1 MAASLVPFVH
11 WNDAITRSTLNLAR
25 RISTEV
31 ALHDLLFLRSAYC
44 CTVIEKSGRAYHPV
58 IGLDER
64 RCITAWR
71 CSCSEQPRPSDL
83 CRHIALL
90 LLHAGADGDEPMMSQ
105 RFETSLHA
113 SIGRALFEEFGA
125 AVTHRLDD
133 RFIRSSARGIEVVAL
148 DTRHTA
154 EFRIYPP
161 GSAAGAVTETHA
173 GREKMLRRMAWSKAE
188 AAMAERGM
196 RSSRQAM
203 EESCW
208 FALSRALWLACD
220 DPTAFRLESVG
231 EGFALEAP
239 PFRITAGRK
248 IVEQLL
254 DFGGG
259 VVVERSGYSLRHEA
273 LEKSLR
279 ISISEKSELLF
290 DPVLVTTGSSTR
302 VLDRGEL
309 EPLRFGRFHYLV
321 AERCFAGTA
330 PPRRLFAEAEVEGQ
344 VSFQFGT
351 GWTRST
357 AGFSLE
363 RQTVVPAHEVL
374 GFLDRHRVAIASHPA
389 DLVAPVLRNPVT
401 AKRPDR
407 VFFRLER
414 DTENRRCYRLAGSVT
429 IGELDI
435 PLHLLHA
442 AKLAGDSFL
451 LRKNCWIDLES
462 AGFSWLELLPS
473 PKKKRSK
480 ELTATRL
487 EVLRVAGALGDLV
500 SLEGDLDGLL
510 PEGGS
515 AAVAAAET
523 TASSG
528 LQLYDYQQNGVS
540 WLWSLYRNGFGGL
553 LCDDMGL
560 GKTHQAMALIT
571 MAIRSGLDLPVL
583 VVCPTSLI
591 DHWKEK
597 LASYAPE
604 VPVEVHWGS
613 GRALGE
619 GMRVVI
625 SSYGTVRN
633 DVGLMAGHRFGLLLL
648 DEMQTLKNRA
658 TSTYQSF
665 TAIQREV
672 AIGLTGTPVENRL
685 EELKALL
692 DFVLPGLLPSD
703 QIFHRLFV
711 EPIVSGRP
719 GGADERLRRMID
731 PFMLRRTKA
740 QVLHDLPEKI
750 IDKRFC
756 TMAPE
761 QAALYQE
768 ALDGGETILRQMREA
783 GDVPYIHLF
792 ALLNR
797 LKQLCNHPSLV
808 GEPGAGSAKWDLFV
822 ELLDECLASGLKVV
836 VFSQYVKMLRLIEK
850 HLEERGTGFAT
861 IKGETRNRGEMIRRF
876 HADPECRVFTASLRA
891 GGLGIDL
898 TAASVV
904 IHYDRWWNQ
913 AREDQ
918 ATDRVHRLGQN
929 RGVQVLKL
937 ITRGTI
943 EEKIDA
949 IIERKQRLAADA
961 VREDDPAL
969 ARQFSREEIADLL
982 SGR

>member
-1 MAASLVPFVH
+1 MASSRVPFVH
-11 WNDAITRSTLNLAR
+11 WNDAISRSTLNQVQK
-25 RISTEV
+25 ISSAVTI
-31 ALHDLLFLRSAYC
+31 HDLLFLRSAYC

-58 IGLDER
+58 IGLDEK

-71 CSCSEQPRPSDL
+71 CSCSEQPRPYDL

-90 LLHAGADGDEPMMSQ
+90 LLHAGAGSDEPMMSQ
-105 RFETSLHA
+105 RFDQSLHA
-113 SIGRALFEEFGA
+113 AIGRALFEEFGA
-125 AVTHRLDD
+125 AVTHRLEDGL
-133 RFIRSSARGIEVVAL
+133 IRSSARGVDVVEL
-148 DTRHTA
+148 DAKQTA

-161 GSAAGAVTETHA
+161 GSPAGAVTDTHA

-196 RSSRQAM
+196 RSSRQSL
-203 EESCW
+203 EESFW
-208 FALSRALWLACD
+208 FVLSRALWLAGE
-220 DPTAFRLESVG
+220 DPGRFRLESDG
-231 EGFALEAP
+231 ERFVVEAP

-259 VVVERSGYSLRHEA
+259 VVVERSGYSLRDEA

-279 ISISEKSELLF
+279 ISISDKSELLF
-290 DPVLVTTGSSTR
+290 DPVLVSSGAEPV
-302 VLDRGEL
+302 VLERARL
-309 EPLRFGRFHYLV
+309 EPLRFGRFHYLA

-330 PPRRLFAEAEVEGQ
+330 PPRRLFAEAEVDGQ
-344 VSFQFGT
+344 VAFQFET
-351 GWTRST
+351 VWTRST
-357 AGFSLE
+357 AGLSLD
-363 RQTVVPAHEVL
+363 RQTIVPAEEVL
-374 GFLDRHRVAIASHPA
+374 GFLERHKDAIATHPA
-389 DLVAPVLRNPVT
+389 DLVAAVLRNPLT
-401 AKRPDR
+401 AKTPDR
-407 VFFRLER
+407 VLLRLER
-414 DTENRRCYRLAGSVT
+414 DPENRRSYRLTGSVR
-429 IGELDI
+429 IGELDV
-435 PLHLLHA
+435 PLDVLHA
-442 AKLAGDSFL
+442 AKLKGDPFL
-451 LRKNCWIDLES
+451 LRKNCWIDLE
-462 AGFSWLELLPS
+462 APGFSWLELLPS
-473 PKKKRSK
+473 SKKRAK

-487 EVLRVAGALGDLV
+487 EILRVTGALGDLV

-510 PEGGS
+510 PEIGS
-515 AAVAAAET
+515 STLAAAQT

-528 LQLYDYQQNGVS
+528 LQLYDYQKNGVA
-540 WLWSLYRNGFGGL
+540 WLWSLYSNGFGGL

-583 VVCPTSLI
+583 IVCPTSLI
-591 DHWKEK
+591 DHWREK
-597 LASYAPE
+597 LAAYAPE
-604 VPVEVHWGS
+604 VPVEVHWGA
-613 GRALGE
+613 GRSLGS

-625 SSYGTVRN
+625 SSYGTIRN
-633 DVGLMAGHRFGLLLL
+633 DVELLAEQRFGLLLL
-648 DEMQTLKNRA
+648 DEMQTLKNRT

-665 TAIQREV
+665 TALQREV
-672 AIGLTGTPVENRL
+672 AFGLTGTPVENRL

-711 EPIVSGRP
+711 EPIVSGRA
-719 GGADERLRRMID
+719 GGADERLRRMVD
-731 PFMLRRTKA
+731 PFILRRTKA

-750 IDKRFC
+750 IDKRYC
-756 TMAPE
+756 SMSPE
-761 QAALYQE
+761 QAALYE
-768 ALDGGETILRQMREA
+768 ETLHGGEAILRQMREA
-783 GDVPYIHLF
+783 GEVPYIHLF

-797 LKQLCNHPSLV
+797 LKQLCNHPSII
-808 GEPGAGSAKWDLFV
+808 GETAAGSGKWDLFV

-836 VFSQYVKMLRLIEK
+836 IFSQYVRMLRLIEK
-850 HLEERGTGFAT
+850 HLGERQVAFAT

-876 HADPECRVFTASLRA
+876 HDDPECRVFTASLRA

-961 VREDDPAL
+961 VREDDPTL